1 MKFFGDGETYLELMP
16 AGVEND
22 RVLLTARRGEGD
34 RTEWTKTISTTR
46 GEIAALADWLE
57 NFWEP
62 CPAARLG
69 SLRFIY
75 SHREH
80 IGEGYYDITDGDAK
94 VLYVYE
100 QLGTSNVARAQEQR
114 ALLN

>member
-1 MKFFGDGETYLELMP
+1 MKFFGDGETYLELMS
-16 AGVEND
+16 AGVDND
-22 RVLLTARRGEGD
+22 RVLLTARRGEVD

-62 CPAARLG
+62 CAAAHLG

-80 IGEGYYDITDGDAK
+80 IGEGYYDIADGDTK

-100 QLGTSNVARAQEQR
+100 QLGGSNVARAQELR
-114 ALLN
+114 AFLN

>member
-1 MKFFGDGETYLELMP
+1 MKFFGEGETFLELMP
-16 AGVEND
+16 AGVDGN
-22 RVLLTARRGEGD
+22 RVLLTARRGEGGCTD
-34 RTEWTKTISTTR
+34 WTKTVSTTR

-69 SLRFIY
+69 ILSFIY

-80 IGEGYYDITDGDAK
+80 IGEGYYDIADETTK
-94 VLYVYE
+94 ILNVYE
-100 QLGTSNVARAQEQR
+100 QLGGSNVARARELR
-114 ALLN
+114 ALLD